1 MTTPHA
7 PNDPSD
13 PRTPEQVQAAA
24 DAFRRDYAAI
34 RDQIARAVVGQAAIV
49 DGVLICLFAGGHALL
64 EGVPGIGKTLLIRSL
79 SRAVHLDFSRIQFTP
94 DLMPADIAGTTVVV
108 EAEGEGGRVQ
118 REFRF
123 QRGPVFAQ
131 IVLADEINRA
141 TPKAQ
146 SALLEAMQERSVTV
160 QGTTH
165 PLPEP
170 FFVMATQNPLEQ
182 EGTYP
187 LPEAQ
192 LDRFFFKLQ
201 VGYAKREDM
210 HEILKRTTGGE
221 SSTIEPVLDAERL
234 LAHQRLVRRVEAAP
248 TVVDYAVR
256 CVLATHPK
264 GPDSDGAFAT
274 PQVNQFVRVGA
285 SPRAAQAIT
294 LGAKVLALMDGRASI
309 SIDDVRKVATPAL
322 RHRIIMNFEAEA
334 EGVRPDS
341 VIRNILETL
350 PRDAAG

>member
-1 MTTPHA
+1 MNHA
-7 PNDPSD
+7 DPSHRD
-13 PRTPEQVQAAA
+13 PQTPDEVRAAA
-24 DAFRRDYAAI
+24 EAFRSDYTAV
-34 RDQIARAVVGQAAIV
+34 REQIARVVVGHTHVV

-79 SRAVHLDFSRIQFTP
+79 SQAVHLDFSRIQFTP
-94 DLMPADIAGTTVVV
+94 DLMPADIVGTTIVV

-118 REFRF
+118 RQFKF
-123 QRGPVFAQ
+123 QAGPVFAQ
-131 IVLADEINRA
+131 IVLADEINRS
-141 TPKAQ
+141 TPKTQ
-146 SALLEAMQERSVTV
+146 SALLEAMQEKSVTI

-165 PLPEP
+165 ILPAP

-201 VGYAKREDM
+201 VGYSKRADM
-210 HEILKRTTGGE
+210 HTILDRTTGGDQPE
-221 SSTIEPVLDAERL
+221 ITPVLDADRL

-248 TVVDYAVR
+248 SVMDYAVR
-256 CVLATHPK
+256 CVMATHPK
-264 GPDSDGAFAT
+264 GPDGDGEFAT

-294 LGAKVLALMDGRASI
+294 LAAKVCALLDGRSAI
-309 SIDDVRKVATPAL
+309 SIDDVKKVALPAL

-334 EGVRPDS
+334 EGVRTDS
-341 VIRNILETL
+341 IIRNILETL
-350 PRDAAG
+350 PREAAG

>member
-1 MTTPHA
+1 MTDPEPTTPR
-7 PNDPSD
+7 SD
-13 PRTPEQVQAAA
+13 PQTPEQVHAAA
-24 DAFRRDYAAI
+24 EAFRRDYAAV
-34 RDQIARAVVGQAAIV
+34 RDQIARAVVGQTEIV
-49 DGVLICLFAGGHALL
+49 DGVLTCLFAGGHALL

-79 SRAVHLDFSRIQFTP
+79 SQAVHLDFSRIQFTP

-118 REFRF
+118 REFKF
-123 QRGPVFAQ
+123 QPGPVFAQ

-141 TPKAQ
+141 TPKTQ

-165 PLPEP
+165 PLPAP

-201 VGYAKREDM
+201 VGYAKRDDM
-210 HEILKRTTGGE
+210 HEILRRTTGGE
-221 SSTIEPVLDAERL
+221 EPSIEPVLDADRL
-234 LAHQRLVRRVEAAP
+234 LTHQRLVRRVEAAP
-248 TVVDYAVR
+248 TIVDYAVR

-294 LGAKVLALMDGRASI
+294 LGAKVLALMDGRAAI
-309 SIDDVRKVATPAL
+309 SIDDVKKVALPAL

-334 EGVRPDS
+334 EGVRTDA
-341 VIRNILETL
+341 IIGNILETL
-350 PRDAAG
+350 PRDATA

>member
-1 MTTPHA
+1 MK
-7 PNDPSD
+7 S
-13 PRTPEQVQAAA
+13 
-24 DAFRRDYAAI
+24 
-34 RDQIARAVVGQAAIV
+34 
-49 DGVLICLFAGGHALL
+49 
-64 EGVPGIGKTLLIRSL
+64 SL
-79 SRAVHLDFSRIQFTP
+79 RVASLT
-94 DLMPADIAGTTVVV
+94 
-108 EAEGEGGRVQ
+108 AEFILGEGGELWFSHATGVRV
-118 REFRF
+118 
-123 QRGPVFAQ
+123 A
-131 IVLADEINRA
+131 LTD
-141 TPKAQ
+141 
-146 SALLEAMQERSVTV
+146 SA
-160 QGTTH
+160 
-165 PLPEP
+165 P
-170 FFVMATQNPLEQ
+170 
-182 EGTYP
+182 
-187 LPEAQ
+187 
-192 LDRFFFKLQ
+192 
-201 VGYAKREDM
+201 
-210 HEILKRTTGGE
+210 
-221 SSTIEPVLDAERL
+221 DA
-234 LAHQRLVRRVEAAP
+234 AAAP